1 MESTK
6 RVKRAGKKRG
16 NIRGRLSDG
25 TPNPVDIYVG
35 TRLREARL
43 QRGLSQE
50 RVAEE
55 MGITFQ
61 QVQKY
66 EKGLNR
72 IGASRLWDLAQV
84 LGMPISYFY
93 DDMDQKAQSKSP
105 RKINSLHDSANSIGP
120 ETITPRDMELLR
132 LFKKIRNE
140 AVIAGVFSL
149 VRSLAFSSEA
159 ATAYPGLSQTDSMD
173 RMMSEGDDGSHVEF
187 QYNFEARPDLM
198 K

>member
-1 MESTK
+1 MEPIKKAK
-6 RVKRAGKKRG
+6 RVGKKRG

-43 QRGLSQE
+43 KRGLSQE

-93 DDMDQKAQSKSP
+93 DNMDQKAQSKSP
-105 RKINSLHDSANSIGP
+105 RKINSLHDSISSIGP

-140 AVIAGVFSL
+140 TVIAGVFSL
-149 VRSLAFSSEA
+149 VRSLAFSPA
-159 ATAYPGLSQTDSMD
+159 ATATYPDISQTDSMD